1 MTTLDRQT
9 KRNRKIARTLIRLKH
24 SLQADEE
31 IEQYLDQEKLLLAGG
46 QMPSIDVTIEDL
58 NQ

>member
-9 KRNRKIARTLIRLKH
+9 KRNRKIARTLILLKH